1 MNTPLDKAKFVVC
14 DVETTGLNPRFDS
27 IIEIALVKIENLNI
41 VDKFSTLVNPERPIP
56 YFITQL
62 TGITNSHVQNSPTF
76 SEISFRI
83 KDFLKNSIFVA
94 HNAKFD
100 YEFLTHSFLK
110 NEEYPIQI
118 PTICTRFTSKRIFP
132 GLKSYSLDSLLKFM
146 KIKNPNAH
154 RALDD
159 ALSTAHLF
167 LKMVD
172 EVKLKHG
179 IKSAEELIK
188 LQYQPISK
196 LNEIKISKSIA
207 EKIPQLPKSPGVYLF
222 RNRKGDIIYIGKA
235 KNLRNRVLSYFRNNG
250 DKRNSKIVRSSYY
263 LDFIE
268 TATELSAFLLE
279 SELIKTH
286 KPKLNKALKIIRRYS
301 FIGLDYTTKYPR
313 LVVSTNFSNHNT
325 IYFGP
330 FQQRDTAEQVL
341 EILSKSTMLRE
352 CDDKSFNKNR
362 PCYLL
367 DIKRCLGP
375 CINSNIET
383 QYQTEVKVVK
393 SFLTGDNLSILNRLT
408 EKMKEYSQRQKFE
421 DAARIRDTIQAI
433 LHNIGRIKVL
443 REPINSINAIIII
456 YDFKKPREIIA
467 LKNGIVIFIK
477 EIDDDIENLESIVEE
492 YFAYRED
499 SFDLSINTEKIKI
512 ISNFLVNKK
521 AQYNVIYTSDLTQEE
536 IFQKLKNILMAKE

>member
-27 IIEIALVKIENLNI
+27 IIEITLVKIENLKI

-83 KDFLKNSIFVA
+83 KDFLKDSIFVA

-100 YEFLTHSFLK
+100 YGFLTHSFLR

-118 PTICTRFTSKRIFP
+118 PTICTRLASKRIFP

-154 RALDD
+154 RALGD
-159 ALSTAHLF
+159 ALSTARLF
-167 LKMVD
+167 LKMID

-196 LNEIKISKSIA
+196 LNKIKISKSIA

-222 RNRKGDIIYIGKA
+222 RDRKGDIIYIGKA

-250 DKRNSKIVRSSYY
+250 DKRNSTIVRSAYY

-313 LVVSTNFSNHNT
+313 LIISTNFSKHNT

-330 FQQRDTAEQVL
+330 FQRMNTAEQVF

-352 CDDKSFNKNR
+352 CDDKSFKENR

-375 CINSNIET
+375 CINSNIEPE
-383 QYQTEVKVVK
+383 YQNEVKVVK
-393 SFLTGDNLSILNRLT
+393 SFLTGDNLSILNRLI
-408 EKMKEYSQRQKFE
+408 EKMKGYSQRQKFE
-421 DAARIRDTIQAI
+421 DAAKIRDTIQVI

-443 REPINSINAIIII
+443 KEPINSINAIIII
-456 YDFKKPREIIA
+456 YDFNKPREIIA

-477 EIDDDIENLESIVEE
+477 EIDNDIENLESIVEE
-492 YFAYRED
+492 YFAYREE

-521 AQYNVIYTSDLTQEE
+521 AQYNVIYTSNLTQEE
-536 IFQKLKNILMAKE
+536 IFQKLKNILTEK

>member
-27 IIEIALVKIENLNI
+27 IIEIALVKIENLKI
-41 VDKFSTLVNPERPIP
+41 VDKFTTLVNPERPIP

-83 KDFLKNSIFVA
+83 KDFLKDSIFVA

-100 YEFLTHSFLK
+100 YGFLTHSFLK

-154 RALDD
+154 RALGD

-167 LKMVD
+167 FKMID

-250 DKRNSKIVRSSYY
+250 DKRNSKIVRSAHY

-313 LVVSTNFSNHNT
+313 LVISTNFSNHNT

-330 FQQRDTAEQVL
+330 FQRRNTAEQVL

-375 CINSNIET
+375 CINSNIEPE
-383 QYQTEVKVVK
+383 YQNEVKVVK

-408 EKMKEYSQRQKFE
+408 EKMKKYSQRQKFE
-421 DAARIRDTIQAI
+421 DAAKIRDIIQAI

-456 YDFKKPREIIA
+456 YDFKDPREIIA

-521 AQYNVIYTSDLTQEE
+521 AQYNVIYTSNLTQEE
-536 IFQKLKNILMAKE
+536 IFQKLKNILMEK